1 MMVRRRLRSRRS
13 ARAFTSQLIVLV
25 ALVAPSIIPS
35 SDTATSKIID
45 RSTIFPGTHCPV
57 FPADNVWNTKIT
69 DLPVAP
75 KSPEWIAAIDAGNPS
90 IHLHPDFGPGG
101 GPETPYGIP
110 FTIVTRDQPFVH
122 VTFEYASQSD
132 RGPYPFGPN
141 TPIEGGEQASGDRH
155 ALMLDARSCTLYE
168 LFDAYYRPNGKS
180 TAGSGAIWHLRS
192 NRLRPAGWTSADAAG
207 LPILPGLVTYAEVKS
222 GHIDHAIR
230 FTAPETDDR
239 YIWPARHEASNLNDP
254 DLPPMGARFRLDAS
268 FHLPASLCSRMCQT
282 VVRAMKQYGL
292 ILADNGS
299 SWYFQ
304 GASDPRWSYAFVD
317 QLKQIPA
324 SAFVAVN
331 ESSLMCSPNSGQ
343 ARQKGLPNG
352 GCPDSPT

>member
-1 MMVRRRLRSRRS
+1 MMPVWRRHSPVSFERMMTLSLMLCVLAGTSTFAVTDKS
-13 ARAFTSQLIVLV
+13 ASPLVDGRAT
-25 ALVAPSIIPS
+25 
-35 SDTATSKIID
+35 T
-45 RSTIFPGTHCPV
+45 FPGTHCPV
-57 FPADNVWNTKIT
+57 FPANNVWNTKIS

-75 KSPEWIAAIDAGNPS
+75 QSANWVAAIDAGDPS

-101 GPETPYGIP
+101 GPATPYGIP
-110 FTIVTRDQPFVH
+110 FTIVSRRQPFVH
-122 VTFEYASQSD
+122 VSFEYASQSD
-132 RGPYPFGPN
+132 RGPYPFGAN
-141 TPIEGGEQASGDRH
+141 TPIEGGQDASGDRH
-155 ALMLDARSCTLYE
+155 ALMLDPKTCTLYE
-168 LFDAYYRPNGKS
+168 LFDAYYRPDGKS

-207 LPILPGLVTYAEVKS
+207 LPILPGLVTYAEVES

-230 FTAPETDDR
+230 FTAPQTDDR
-239 YIWPARHEASNLNDP
+239 YIWPARHEASNQNNA

-268 FHLPASLCSRMCQT
+268 FHLPLSLCSRMCQT
-282 VVRAMKQYGL
+282 VLTAMKQYGL

-304 GASDPRWSYAFVD
+304 GASDPRWTYAFVD

-324 SAFVAVN
+324 SEFVAVN

-343 ARQKGLPNG
+343 ARQAGLPNG
-352 GCPDSPT
+352 GCP